1 MHLYKNLPFIILA
14 LEVIVK
20 TKETYNPP
28 FFTVCFRLIKRKRKR
43 YNTRKNRSE
52 LYLKYDDSLNISVE
66 YTRFYITEILII
78 LVLNTENNVLLRHA
92 VSST

>member
-1 MHLYKNLPFIILA
+1 MFSLKN
-14 LEVIVK
+14 K
-20 TKETYNPP
+20 K
-28 FFTVCFRLIKRKRKR
+28 KRKI

>member
-1 MHLYKNLPFIILA
+1 MILIFENVRDGRQF
-14 LEVIVK
+14 LLREK
-20 TKETYNPP
+20 D
-28 FFTVCFRLIKRKRKR
+28 
-43 YNTRKNRSE
+43 NTRKNRSE